1 MTPNT
6 DFKKFLAYNVQ
17 DVLAEMAVQEQMPAL
32 SDSEMEVWRCDQRTN
47 NRGIGVNVKGVDD
60 SIAIVEQ
67 CVERYSSEFVVLTG
81 GAVKT
86 VSQTKKL
93 RAWLADN
100 GCNLPDMKAETIE
113 QALQDAKDPNRSPL
127 PDTTV
132 RVLEIR
138 QLLASASVKKLYSMK
153 YRQCDGRLHGLYAY
167 HAARTGRWTARGPQ
181 PQNFPKP
188 LPEFEDLEEVKK
200 ALAIIKNRSLEALEA
215 AFPNT
220 SALDVIGSCLRSLLQ
235 ADEGNEL
242 ICSDFVSIEAVVLA
256 CLAGEQWRIDV
267 FREGKGIYEVGGS
280 RLDKIPLEEIIAYKL
295 LHKKHHPRRAQWKIA
310 ELAGGYGA
318 WINGWRNFGDERPDS
333 EIKADILAWRRA
345 SPNIV
350 EFWGGQT
357 RNKFNRDL
365 NGNWAPKRP
374 ELFGLEGAA
383 ISAYQQPGK
392 AFWVGQIAYQ
402 YDGKALYCRLPSG
415 RFITYH
421 NPRTSPSA
429 SQWADPWE
437 LALTFEGWNSNQKK
451 GAVGWIRMNL
461 YGGLLAENVV
471 QATARDYQA
480 LALVALEKAGY
491 PPVLHSHDEVASE
504 VPKGFGSVEEF
515 EEIGSRKPWWAV
527 LPDGSPWPVS
537 MKGGW
542 RGKEYR
548 KAA

>member
-1 MTPNT
+1 MQFNT
-6 DFKKFLAYNVQ
+6 DFSKFLAYNVQ
-17 DVLAEMAVQEQMPAL
+17 DVLAEMAVQDAVPAL
-32 SDSEMEVWRCDQRTN
+32 TDSEMEVWRCSERTN
-47 NRGIGVNVKGVDD
+47 DRGIGVNVKGVDD
-60 SIAIVEQ
+60 CIAIVEQ
-67 CVERYSSEFVVLTG
+67 CFERYSAEFIALTD

-100 GCNLPDMKAETIE
+100 GCDIPDMKAETIE
-113 QALQDAKDPNRSPL
+113 AALKNAKGPLTNL
-127 PDTTV
+127 PDKTV

-153 YRQCDGRLHGLYAY
+153 YRQCDGRLHGLYLF
-167 HAARTGRWTARGPQ
+167 HAARTGRWTAVGPQ

-188 LPEFEDLEEVKK
+188 LPEFEDFEEVKK
-200 ALAIIKNRSLEALEA
+200 ALEIISHRSLAELEA

-242 ICSDFVSIEAVVLA
+242 ICSDFSSIEAVVLA
-256 CLAGEQWRIDV
+256 CLANEAWRIQV

-280 RLDKIPLEEIIAYKL
+280 RLDKIPLEEILAYKA
-295 LHKKHHPRRAQWKIA
+295 LHKKHHPRRAKWKIA
-310 ELAGGYGA
+310 ELAGGYGG
-318 WINGWRNFGDERPDS
+318 WINAWKNFGDDRPDT
-333 EIKADILAWRRA
+333 EIKEDVLAFRRA

-365 NGNWAPKRP
+365 NGNWTPKKQ
-374 ELFGLEGAA
+374 ELFGLEGAVVKA
-383 ISAYQQPGK
+383 IQQPGK

-402 YDGKALYCRLPSG
+402 SDGDVLYCRLPSG

-421 NPRTSPSA
+421 KPQLGPSV

-437 LALTFEGWNSNQKK
+437 LAISFEGWNSNQKK
-451 GAVGWIRMNL
+451 GPVGWIRMNL

-480 LALVALEKAGY
+480 AALVALEKAGY

-504 VPKGFGSVEEF
+504 VKKGFGSIEEF
-515 EEIGSRKPWWAV
+515 EEIGSRQPWWAIF
-527 LPDGSPWPVS
+527 PDGSPWPVA

-542 RGKEYR
+542 RGIEYR